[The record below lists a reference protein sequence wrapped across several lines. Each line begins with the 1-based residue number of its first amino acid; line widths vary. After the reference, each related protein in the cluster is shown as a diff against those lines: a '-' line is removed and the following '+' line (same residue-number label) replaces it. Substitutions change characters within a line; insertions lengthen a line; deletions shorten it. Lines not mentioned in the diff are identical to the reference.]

1 MLFDTLNWFALG
13 WFFLCWGGY
22 TLYAKQRANHGVTL
36 SSVLMEY
43 RRLWMRNMLGRDN
56 RAPDFF
62 LLGNLT
68 QMGSFL
74 ASTSILVIAGIV
86 TIIYSVDSV
95 VNLLA
100 DHRFITAPTEEQVQF
115 KLVMLGLVFVFAFF
129 KLTWSMRQHTFCN
142 IMLGAAP
149 YVPPTTPLTEDMEEF
164 AKYIAKVSDRAGH
177 EFNYGLRSYYF
188 GLALMTWFINPYVF
202 MFTCA
207 CVVYVLYHR
216 EFLSTTLKYLV
227 IGQEKLRDAKK

>member
-1 MLFDTLNWFALG
+1 MLFDTLDWIAFG
-13 WFFLCWGGY
+13 WFLLCWAGY
-22 TLYAKQRANHGVTL
+22 TIYAKQRANHGVTL
-36 SSVLMEY
+36 SSVLMEF

-68 QMGSFL
+68 HMGSFL

-86 TIIYSVDSV
+86 TIIYSADSV
-95 VNLLA
+95 VDLLA
-100 DHRFITAPTEEQVQF
+100 DHRFIAPQTEEQVQF
-115 KLVMLGLVFVFAFF
+115 KLLMLGLVFVFAFF

-149 YVPPTTPLTEDMEEF
+149 YVDPTLPLSGDMEEF

-177 EFNYGLRSYYF
+177 EFNYGLRSYYY

-202 MFTCA
+202 MVSAA

-227 IGQEKLRDAKK
+227 IAQDKLRKP